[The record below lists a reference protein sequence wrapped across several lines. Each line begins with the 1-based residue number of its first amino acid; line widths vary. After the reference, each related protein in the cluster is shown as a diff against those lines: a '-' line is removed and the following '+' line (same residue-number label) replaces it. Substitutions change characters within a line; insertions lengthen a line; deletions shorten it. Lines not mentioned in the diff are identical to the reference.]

1 MPMKIPPLPALSAV
15 LSTVLLVSCIEPI
28 PPERPHFQPNPPYP
42 PREVNPYGDQV
53 PDQQNPN
60 DSPPSYYQAPNPA
73 PTRTGEYPV
82 ARSTAKADE
91 VVSPYEPYNII
102 NVEGYR
108 TGELV
113 RDPHNKKIFR
123 VP

>member
-1 MPMKIPPLPALSAV
+1 MKTPSVPALSAV
-15 LSTVLLVSCIEPI
+15 LSTALLVSCIDPVPA
-28 PPERPHFQPNPPYP
+28 PPPRFTPNGPYP
-42 PREVNPYGDQV
+42 PNQVDPYGNPS
-53 PDQQNPN
+53 PDGKYPN
-60 DSPPSYYQAPNPA
+60 IDPPEPSPPAPDPA
-73 PTRTGEYPV
+73 PTRPGEYPV
-82 ARSTAKADE
+82 AKPTAKADE

-108 TGELV
+108 SGELV